1 MAQTPSPEI
10 ISISTTTITILA
22 SFAAALIGA
31 VAAFWFQNKAEKK
44 REKKQI
50 LAVLMAYRGLQARE
64 DDFVKA
70 VNMVDVFFYDS
81 EEVRRL
87 CHEYFKHLYRPL
99 FDTGHHERLLYDLI
113 VAMAK
118 DVGYK
123 NLTHSDITDYYLPER
138 YFTAAATQT
147 PEAMP
152 PAKAAES
159 TN

>member
-1 MAQTPSPEI
+1 MPQPVNQE
-10 ISISTTTITILA
+10 SIAIATTTITIIS

-31 VAAFWFQNKAEKK
+31 VAAFWFQNRAEKK

-70 VNMVDVFFYDS
+70 VNMIDIFYYDS
-81 EEVRRL
+81 KPVRTL

-99 FDTGHHERLLYDLI
+99 FDTGHHERLLFDLI

-123 NLTHSDITDYYLPER
+123 NLTHSDMTDYYLPER
-138 YFTAAATQT
+138 YLNPIVTPTGDTATAT
-147 PEAMP
+147 
-152 PAKAAES
+152 KAS
-159 TN
+159 DPTI